1 MSRSGLPRRHPF
13 LGSETE
19 ERDKRQKNRARDLK
33 ELSCKRRG
41 PRVLKIAEDGG
52 RLFAFDVTRD
62 SPLSCRAFSIY
73 RLRTKARYLLFFAPE
88 SYDAA
93 SKKNEN
99 TKARIL
105 NRSCDLYDRS
115 SSKTRFSFM
124 DESQKSRKA
133 ESPNVKTIV
142 IYQPKR

>member
-1 MSRSGLPRRHPF
+1 VSRSGLPRRHPF

-33 ELSCKRRG
+33 ELSFKRRG
-41 PRVLKIAEDGG
+41 PREFGCVLKIAEDGD

-62 SPLSCRAFSIY
+62 SPLSCRVFSIY
-73 RLRTKARYLLFFAPE
+73 RLRTKARYLLFFAPD

-115 SSKTRFSFM
+115 SSKPRFSFM

-133 ESPNVKTIV
+133 ESPKS
-142 IYQPKR
+142 RM